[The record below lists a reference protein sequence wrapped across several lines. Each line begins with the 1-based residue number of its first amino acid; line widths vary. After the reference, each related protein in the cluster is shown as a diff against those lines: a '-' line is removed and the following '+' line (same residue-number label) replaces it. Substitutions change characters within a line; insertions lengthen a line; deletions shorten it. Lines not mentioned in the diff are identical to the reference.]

1 MSSNNIEIPKDVVVT
16 NEELQQEFSNRDL
29 RTKGAPSHVTLPTQ
43 RPSGVEGSGT
53 MLSGREMME
62 FEYHIRDLKIE
73 LSKKEKTIRQLEV
86 EIDLIKEETADTG
99 IKYFAWQ
106 RERDLL
112 KLKCER
118 LEKQLKEA
126 GLWDDEEIEK

>member
-1 MSSNNIEIPKDVVVT
+1 MSNNIEIPNDVVVT
-16 NEELQQEFSNRDL
+16 NEDLQQEFSNRDL
-29 RTKGAPSHVTLPTQ
+29 RTKGAQHQAMTPTQ
-43 RPSGVEGSGT
+43 RSSGVEGSGV
-53 MLSGREMME
+53 MLSSREVME

-99 IKYFAWQ
+99 IKYFACQ
-106 RERDLL
+106 RDRDLL

-126 GLWDDEEIEK
+126 GLWEDEETEK